1 MKNVKEKIDAYLA
14 EIPSWDVIFRA
25 HRIWRNKKFVSK
37 IDHDDVIQHVIEDGR
52 MTSRYSFMV
61 LMACAIAILGL
72 LLSSPAVIIG
82 AMLISPLMGP
92 IMSLG
97 FSLCVLDYK
106 QMKKALEAIVIGF
119 FLSITISLLI
129 VTVSPLSDPTPEIM
143 ARTHPNLFDLLVAIF
158 SGLAG
163 GYATIKQKGATIV
176 GVAIATALMPPLA
189 VVGYGIAT
197 GAWNIVQGSF
207 FLFMTNLLA
216 ISLSVTAL
224 AKWYGFGSHNSPKY
238 ALWQTGMIFGIFVFL
253 SIPLGLSL
261 LNIAQ
266 QTYVTK
272 TAKAEIRK
280 HFETANSR
288 ISNFSITFNKDGDIG
303 VDCLVVTDAYSPEA
317 ENDLKGVLEQSIG
330 KPVNLSLDQIVVA
343 KEDQEK
349 IEEAEESLPDS
360 ALTNPMQAK
369 LSLLTAQEEMAQAIK
384 NAVFFPLK
392 FVKVDP
398 ENDTVSIYPKAA
410 KGVNLTV
417 QHSIEEKLR
426 SRFPGWSVFV
436 VPPVQ
441 VLPFVYFEIGQDIPT
456 ELEKEKVS
464 DIIWALRRWD
474 ISEVNVVGFASS
486 VGEFE
491 RFNNTSLAYRRARS
505 VADLIEGEGF
515 KVKIRSEYTSFDQRR
530 EERNFG
536 INSLHRVE
544 VRFARQ
550 ADLPEL
556 EVQILD
562 EQKPENEEAEKATDA
577 VDQPAINADTDVQPD
592 IEQVEQS
599 DPLPVDSTPDEAET
613 ETESEDTSKQS
624 E

>member
-37 IDHDDVIQHVIEDGR
+37 INHDDVIQHVIEDGR

-106 QMKKALEAIVIGF
+106 QMKKALEAIIIGF

-197 GAWNIVQGSF
+197 GAWNIAQGSF

-238 ALWQTGMIFGIFVFL
+238 TLWQTGMIIAMFVFL

-266 QTYVTK
+266 QTYITK
-272 TAKAEIRK
+272 TAKADIRK
-280 HFETANSR
+280 HFETVNAR
-288 ISNFSITFNKDGDIG
+288 ISNFSIVFNKEGDIG
-303 VDCLVVTDAYSPEA
+303 VDCLVVTDSYSPQA
-317 ENDLKGVLEQSIG
+317 ENDLKVVLQQNIG

-349 IEEAEESLPDS
+349 IVDAKENLSDS

-426 SRFPGWSVFV
+426 SRFPDWSVFV

-441 VLPFVYFEIGQDIPT
+441 ALPFVYFEIGQDTPT
-456 ELEKEKVS
+456 ELEQEKIS

-474 ISEVNVVGFASS
+474 ISEINVVGFASS

-515 KVKIRSEYTSFDQRR
+515 KVKIRSDYTSFDQKR

-550 ADLPEL
+550 ADLPEP
-556 EVQILD
+556 EIQILD
-562 EQKPENEEAEKATDA
+562 EQKPESEEAEKETDT
-577 VDQPAINADTDVQPD
+577 VDQPTINTDTNAQPK
-592 IEQVEQS
+592 
-599 DPLPVDSTPDEAET
+599 L
-613 ETESEDTSKQS
+613 
-624 E
+624 